1 MELKNLYQPIFKDL
15 LQLDKE
21 IESQITKIYEGTQDS
36 KNYQFLKKIIT
47 HIFNNSGK
55 HLRPALVFLSARA
68 VNESM
73 NDDYDSVIKF
83 AAAVEFLHSASLIHD
98 DIIDGSKFRRNQIT
112 LNEKYDGKI
121 AVLVGDI
128 LYSQFFSILINL
140 NIEDE
145 KHEKLLHLFIE
156 ITKKMCFGEIYE
168 HKLRDS
174 IGDPSIEEYIEVIEN
189 KTACLI
195 AASCQ
200 GGAILAGADKNTLLA
215 LTHYGLYLG
224 LSYQLIDDYIDGDS
238 ILKSSAYMVEKAKE
252 YTALIKTK
260 LGLLKESPYRHTLH
274 LLCDFIVEEI
284 MDKCK

>member
-1 MELKNLYQPIFKDL
+1 MELRKLFQPIFKDL
-15 LQLDKE
+15 LQLDRE
-21 IESQITKIYEGTQDS
+21 IESQINTIYEGTQHS
-36 KNYQFLKKIIT
+36 KNHQFLKEIINY
-47 HIFNNSGK
+47 IFHKPGK

-68 VNESM
+68 VDECM
-73 NDDYDSVIKF
+73 NRDYDSVIKF
-83 AAAVEFLHSASLIHD
+83 AAAVEFLHSASLVHD

-112 LNEKYDGKI
+112 LNEQYDGKI

-140 NIEDE
+140 KIEDE
-145 KHEKLLHLFIE
+145 KHEKLLQLFMK

-168 HKLRDS
+168 HRLRGS
-174 IGDPSIEEYIEVIEN
+174 IADPSIEEYIEVIEN
-189 KTACLI
+189 KTACLM

-200 GGAILAGADKNTLLA
+200 GGAILAGADRNTSLA
-215 LTHYGLYLG
+215 LTQYGRYLG

-238 ILKSSAYMVEKAKE
+238 ILKSGAYMVDKAKE
-252 YTALIKTK
+252 YTALIETE
-260 LGLLKESPYRHTLH
+260 LEFLKESPYRHTLH